1 MEKIIK
7 HLDVLEICKKN
18 GVKMTQQREI
28 IADVINKSKDHPD
41 VDKIYERAYK
51 KNKKI
56 SLATVYR
63 AVKLFEEANA
73 IIKHDFKIGDEKARY
88 EAASQWE
95 HNHLINVITGKVT
108 EFQNPGFEKLAH
120 QICKKKGH
128 KMVGYKLE
136 LFALEEACK
145 KIK

>member
-1 MEKIIK
+1 MEKVIK

-73 IIKHDFKIGDEKARY
+73 INK
-88 EAASQWE
+88 
-95 HNHLINVITGKVT
+95 N
-108 EFQNPGFEKLAH
+108 
-120 QICKKKGH
+120 
-128 KMVGYKLE
+128 
-136 LFALEEACK
+136 
-145 KIK
+145 